1 MNKKR
6 QPAATPAQVVAIR
19 GNRTQEQIAERLDVS
34 RATVQNWESGRL
46 PVPRIAWLALQS
58 VRE

>member
-6 QPAATPAQVVAIR
+6 QAAATPAQVVAIR
-19 GNRTQEQIAERLDVS
+19 GKRTQEQIAERLDVS